1 MDFDAVYKE
10 ITAVSGSCYHAR
22 IKGRVAYT
30 WEMVSPLITADS
42 TVVEIG
48 VGPMA
53 AVVTQLKGAH
63 VIGVDINDDQ
73 RDLCNR
79 FKIDLRIRDI
89 QAQALPLEDE
99 SADLIL
105 LLEVIEHLCI
115 YPNYVLD
122 EIYKKLKTN
131 GYLVIST
138 VNFLRISSRIR
149 VLLGKNPLI
158 NYFEPSEDGR
168 NHVREF
174 VPAEMAYY
182 MRESGFSIEK
192 TCRFGMQS
200 GPCVISM
207 LLRLAYLYPKF
218 RNHFMVVGKKV
229 VP

>member
-10 ITAVSGSCYHAR
+10 ITAVSGSSYHAR

-30 WEMVSPLITADS
+30 WERVSPLIKADS
-42 TVVEIG
+42 IVVEIG

-79 FKIDLRIRDI
+79 FKIDLRMRDV
-89 QAQALPLEDE
+89 QAQGLPLEDE
-99 SADLIL
+99 SADVIL
-105 LLEVIEHLCI
+105 LLEVIEHLCV
-115 YPNYVLD
+115 YPRYILD
-122 EIYKKLKTN
+122 EIYTKLKTN
-131 GYLVIST
+131 GYLVLST

-149 VLLGKNPLI
+149 VLLGRNPLI

-168 NHVREF
+168 NHIREF

-182 MRESGFSIEK
+182 MRQSGFSIEK
-192 TCRFGMQS
+192 THCFAELS
-200 GPCVISM
+200 GPSVISM
-207 LLRLAYLYPKF
+207 LLRLAYLYPRF
-218 RNHFMVVGKKV
+218 RNHFMVVGKKSA
-229 VP
+229 P